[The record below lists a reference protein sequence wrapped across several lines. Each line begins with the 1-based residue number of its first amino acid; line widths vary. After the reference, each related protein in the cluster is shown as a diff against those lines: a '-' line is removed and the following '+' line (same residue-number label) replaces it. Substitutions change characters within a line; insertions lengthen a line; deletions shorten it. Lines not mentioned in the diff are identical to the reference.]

1 MADTTTSNLL
11 LTKPEVGA
19 STDSWGTKIN
29 TDLDSVDAVF
39 AAAGTGT
46 SVGLNVGS
54 GKTLAVAGTLTST
67 GTSSFS
73 ANPTFSGGTANGV
86 TYLNGSKV
94 LTSGSALTFGGTNLG
109 VGTNAPAVLGA
120 SASRIVD
127 VQGGS
132 GGAALVLGNDQGT
145 VSTNARI
152 ELNGVTSGGS
162 ARQISYIE
170 SLQTAT
176 NGAGA
181 MVFGTHTGAAVTL
194 GTEKMRITSAGDV
207 GIGTSSPSSYYA
219 TKLVV
224 GVADQGG
231 ITIANSTT
239 SGENY
244 LAFADGTSGTDAY
257 TGYIGYSHTNN
268 FMRFAT
274 NGGGERMRIDSAG
287 NLGLGVTPSA
297 WNTSYKSQEIGA
309 VGNGLI
315 GFGTSDFAMS
325 SGAYYDSVGWKYSA
339 TNSLGASFYEQYT
352 GQHIWYN
359 KAPTAH
365 SAGNAITFTQAM
377 TLDASGNLGLFNT
390 SPSTI
395 LETGTWGTG
404 LAVGS
409 TSATHNITI
418 ASSSTST
425 LSSLRF
431 GDGGGGVYDQGFVN
445 YDHANN
451 QMKFGTNRGERV
463 IIDSSGN
470 LLVGTTSF
478 DNLPGGGTSKGTG
491 AALGGSQIKACRSA
505 YTVQVGVT
513 TTGAGIYLQQFFQD
527 GTNCGQITVSNSN
540 ATAYQ
545 TSSDYRLK
553 DNPQPMIGALAK
565 VAVLKPCTWSWK
577 NTGDEGQGFIAHEL
591 QAVCPDAVS
600 GTKDAVDEEG
610 KPIYQGIDTS
620 FLVATLTA
628 AIQEQ
633 QALIQ
638 SLKARLDAANL

>member
-46 SVGLNVGS
+46 SVGLNVGA

-207 GIGTSSPSSYYA
+207 GIGTSSPYAKIQGFQSSSTLPVNWIYRGTQGLDNSLPTTYGFPYLQIGRVEYRLNSLQ
-219 TKLVV
+219 TIGFGYV
-224 GVADQGG
+224 GADGNKPPAEIG
-231 ITIANSTT
+231 YISTSV
-239 SGENY
+239 SGETY
-244 LAFADGTSGTDAY
+244 GDLV
-257 TGYIGYSHTNN
+257 
-268 FMRFAT
+268 FAT
-274 NGGGERMRIDSAG
+274 RSVTTNTAATERMRLDSAG

-297 WNTSYKSQEIGA
+297 YWGGNRGLDVGSPGCGLTSRQNNEINLCQNAAFNVYATTGAAAIFGIGNNGQFAWN
-309 VGNGLI
+309 
-315 GFGTSDFAMS
+315 
-325 SGAYYDSVGWKYSA
+325 
-339 TNSLGASFYEQYT
+339 
-352 GQHIWYN
+352 
-359 KAPTAH
+359 
-365 SAGNAITFTQAM
+365 QA
-377 TLDASGNLGLFNT
+377 ASGTAG
-390 SPSTI
+390 STI
-395 LETGTWGTG
+395 SFTTRMLLDT
-404 LAVGS
+404 
-409 TSATHNITI
+409 
-418 ASSSTST
+418 
-425 LSSLRF
+425 
-431 GDGGGGVYDQGFVN
+431 
-445 YDHANN
+445 
-451 QMKFGTNRGERV
+451 
-463 IIDSSGN
+463 SGN
-470 LLVGTTSF
+470 LLVGTTSNTRPARLRVDGDETAHF
-478 DNLPGGGTSKGTG
+478 TGYGNGYGVGIFMTPNASATGGTANAISFQNVRNATVGTI
-491 AALGGSQIKACRSA
+491 S
-505 YTVQVGVT
+505 T
-513 TTGAGIYLQQFFQD
+513 TAG
-527 GTNCGQITVSNSN
+527 
-540 ATAYQ
+540 ATAYN
-545 TSSDYRLK
+545 TTSDYRLK
-553 DNPQPMIGALAK
+553 NTISPMTGALSK
-565 VAVLKPCTWSWK
+565 VALLKPCTYKWNVDGSD
-577 NTGDEGQGFIAHEL
+577 GEGFIAHEL
-591 QAVCPDAVS
+591 AEVCPNAVT
-600 GTKDAVDEEG
+600 GAKDAVDDEG
-610 KPIYQGIDTS
+610 NPKYQGIDVS

-633 QALIQ
+633 QTIIE